1 MTDREPADDTGR
13 QAGNRGNIWPESGLK
28 RKQAASG
35 AWQRV
40 EQEMSPGQQFRLDII
55 VEASHCWRW
64 QIFEGERLVKQSAPI
79 YACRGDANR
88 AGVVEQWE
96 LIAESEDGS
105 LG

>member
-1 MTDREPADDTGR
+1 MNAHQIPSGPNQALGLSRPR
-13 QAGNRGNIWPESGLK
+13 QV
-28 RKQAASG
+28 
-35 AWQRV
+35 WQRV

-55 VEASHCWRW
+55 VEASHRWRW

-88 AGVVEQWE
+88 AGIVEQWE

-105 LG
+105 LGR